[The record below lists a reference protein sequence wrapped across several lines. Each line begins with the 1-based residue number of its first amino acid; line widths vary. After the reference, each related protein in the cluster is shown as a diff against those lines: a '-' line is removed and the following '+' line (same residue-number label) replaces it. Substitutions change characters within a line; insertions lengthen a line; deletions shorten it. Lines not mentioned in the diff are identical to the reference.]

1 MDYPKQINLI
11 LEALSINQ
19 TAFAAKLGVSRGII
33 SEFASGAREPSKDF
47 LLGLSNIGISLDWF
61 LTGKG
66 SMYRGDERIHD
77 KNLFEIPFLT
87 QEEAL
92 KFEPR
97 RDIPEPKANSGD
109 QPDYDFVLAPERLL
123 EYSTDLRAFEV
134 FGNRMFPVLRHGD
147 IAIIQA
153 TGWHGNGIYLYR
165 MSKKLHISYLGR
177 VDGKIVLADENK
189 AKNENKGKIAYD
201 AQDFQEIGRVR
212 AVVKDLFAFDWV
224 GGTQPPPEDWGEAV
238 SSPFFGGTQKTS
250 REYIE

>member
-1 MDYPKQINLI
+1 MD
-11 LEALSINQ
+11 
-19 TAFAAKLGVSRGII
+19 F
-33 SEFASGAREPSKDF
+33 SGRMKEIRTT
-47 LLGLSNIGISLDWF
+47 LGLKQSELAEQLGIGNQKTWSSYETNVSFPPKEVFEKLDQIGIDLHWL

-66 SMYRGDERIHD
+66 SMYHDKRIHD

-92 KFEPR
+92 KFEPG

-109 QPDYDFVLAPERLL
+109 QPDYDFVLAPERLQ

-165 MSKKLHISYLGR
+165 MSRKLHVSYLGR
-177 VDGKIVLADENK
+177 IDGKIVLADENK
-189 AKNENKGKIAYD
+189 TKMVYD
-201 AQDFQEIGRVR
+201 AHDFQEIGRVR

-224 GGTQPPPEDWGEAV
+224 GGTQPPPEDWGETV
-238 SSPFFGGTQKTS
+238 SSPFSSGSQKNTQG
-250 REYIE
+250 